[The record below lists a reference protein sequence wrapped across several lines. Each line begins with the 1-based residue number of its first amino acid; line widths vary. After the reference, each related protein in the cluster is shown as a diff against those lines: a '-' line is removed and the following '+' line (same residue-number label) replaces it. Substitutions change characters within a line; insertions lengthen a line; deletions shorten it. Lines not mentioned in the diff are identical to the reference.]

1 MPYVRLEK
9 ASLNQADPYFNKQAY
24 GVSYKREVLG
34 ARYMMN
40 ANGALKLEV
49 NRTKE
54 GDGVLTDG
62 QDNGNYREVRAQYSI
77 RF

>member
-1 MPYVRLEK
+1 MACP
-9 ASLNQADPYFNKQAY
+9 N
-24 GVSYKREVLG
+24 KREVIG
-34 ARYMMN
+34 ARYMLN
-40 ANGALKLEV
+40 DHGALKLEV

-62 QDNGNYREVRAQYSI
+62 QDNGNYREIRAQYSI